1 MADFDISKLIN
12 DQHNI
17 QQKKLDVYNKILKKV
32 FNKIE
37 LINKRKKTELIYEVP
52 NYIFGYPLYDNR
64 TCIVFV
70 ISSLRK
76 KGFYVKFNFPNILFI
91 SWKNIISSN
100 IKNITFNLMKKNDDI
115 NKINRSHNKLD
126 NHFKKENKKI
136 LEDIDNLIQKNDNLD
151 DNFNYDEDIKKLNN
165 LSNFVSKNFN

>member
-1 MADFDISKLIN
+1 MTDFDISKLIE

-17 QQKKLDVYNKILKKV
+17 QQKKLDVYNKILTKV

-37 LINKRKKTELIYEVP
+37 LVNKRKKTELIYEVP

-64 TCIVFV
+64 TCLVFV

-91 SWKNIISSN
+91 SWKYLVANS
-100 IKNITFNLMKKNDDI
+100 IKNVTYNLMKKNDDT
-115 NKINRSHNKLD
+115 NKINRSQNMLNK
-126 NHFKKENKKI
+126 HFKKENKKI
-136 LEDIDNLIQKNDNLD
+136 LEDLDNLIQKNERMD
-151 DNFNYDEDIKKLNN
+151 DIDYEDDIKKLND
-165 LSNFVSKNFN
+165 LSNYAKKNF

>member
-1 MADFDISKLIN
+1 MTDFDISKLIE

-17 QQKKLDVYNKILKKV
+17 QQKKLDVYNKILRKV

-64 TCIVFV
+64 TCMVFV

-91 SWKNIISSN
+91 SWKFLVQNSL
-100 IKNITFNLMKKNDDI
+100 KTVTYNLMKKNDETVKI
-115 NKINRSHNKLD
+115 NKSQNMLD
-126 NHFKKENKKI
+126 KHFKKENKKI
-136 LEDIDNLIQKNDNLD
+136 LEDINSLIQKNE
-151 DNFNYDEDIKKLNN
+151 NFEDINYEEDLKKLND
-165 LSNFVSKNFN
+165 LSKYAKTNFN

>member
-1 MADFDISKLIN
+1 MSDFDISKLIN

-32 FNKIE
+32 YNKIE

-64 TCIVFV
+64 TCMVFI

-91 SWKNIISSN
+91 SWKSLISNN
-100 IKNITFNLMKKNDDI
+100 IKNITYNLMKKNDETH
-115 NKINRSHNKLD
+115 KINRSQNKLD
-126 NHFKKENKKI
+126 KHFKQQNKKI
-136 LEDIDNLIQKNDNLD
+136 LEDIDSLIQTNNNFD
-151 DNFNYDEDIKKLNN
+151 DIDYEDDLKKLND
-165 LSNFVSKNFN
+165 LSNFAKNNF

>member
-1 MADFDISKLIN
+1 MTDFDISKLIE

-17 QQKKLDVYNKILKKV
+17 QQKKLDVYNKILTKV

-37 LINKRKKTELIYEVP
+37 LVNKRKKTELIYEVP

-64 TCIVFV
+64 TCLVFV

-91 SWKNIISSN
+91 SWKYLVTNS
-100 IKNITFNLMKKNDDI
+100 IKNVTYNLMKKNDDT
-115 NKINRSHNKLD
+115 NKINRSQNMLNK
-126 NHFKKENKKI
+126 HFKKENKKI
-136 LEDIDNLIQKNDNLD
+136 LEDLDNLIQKNERMD
-151 DNFNYDEDIKKLNN
+151 DIDYEDDIKKLND
-165 LSNFVSKNFN
+165 LSNYAKKNF

>member
-1 MADFDISKLIN
+1 MTDFDISKLIE

-32 FNKIE
+32 YNKIE
-37 LINKRKKTELIYEVP
+37 LINKRKKTDIIYEVP

-64 TCIVFV
+64 TCLVFI

-91 SWKNIISSN
+91 SWKSLIANN
-100 IKNITFNLMKKNDDI
+100 IKSVTYNLMKKNDESIRI
-115 NKINRSHNKLD
+115 NKSQNMLD
-126 NHFKKENKKI
+126 KHFKKQNKKI
-136 LEDIDNLIQKNDNLD
+136 LEDLDELIHKNERFNDIDYED
-151 DNFNYDEDIKKLNN
+151 DLKKLNN
-165 LSNFVSKNFN
+165 LSDFAQKKY